1 MQGSH
6 DWRRIYQPVQMM
18 AFDLAIIGAGP
29 SGLCLAKALSGK
41 GLHIA
46 LIEQQSPETLS
57 SPLFD
62 GREIALTHHS
72 AKMMKDL
79 DIWRKIDPRAISP
92 LRDAKILNGKSD
104 FSILLSH
111 QLGKHPE
118 LGFLISNH
126 LIRKA
131 AFDCI
136 QESMQI
142 HDDIDLF
149 LGQKVVDVKAN
160 QNTGLIR
167 LEAGTQVHA
176 KLIVA
181 ADSRFSATRRMM
193 GIAAQM
199 HDFGKNMLVCCM
211 THEKPHHHT
220 AWEWFDYGQ
229 TLALLPMNSDPETG
243 QFQSSIVI
251 TVDGEQSASLMGLS
265 VGNFSRETTRRFGNR
280 LGEMQLVSTVH
291 SYPLI
296 SVYPRRLVAQ
306 RFATIGDAAV
316 GMHPV
321 TAHGF
326 NFGLLGVQTLSHEI
340 IKAHQSGLDIGNH
353 ELLARYQRK
362 HRIHT
367 RPLFLITRLITDIYT
382 NELPRFKLLR
392 NVALHIGERFM
403 PFKKLIALSLS
414 GSK

>member
-1 MQGSH
+1 M
-6 DWRRIYQPVQMM
+6 YQPLQMM
-18 AFDLAIIGAGP
+18 TFDLAIIGAGP
-29 SGLCLAKALSGK
+29 SGLCLAKALSSK

-46 LIEQQSPETLS
+46 LIEQQPLETLS
-57 SPLFD
+57 NPPFD

-79 DIWRKIDPRAISP
+79 GVWCKIDPHAISP
-92 LRDAKILNGKSD
+92 LRDAKVLNGKSD
-104 FSILLSH
+104 FSMLLSH
-111 QLGKHPE
+111 QLGKHQE

-136 QESMQI
+136 QGAIRTHS
-142 HDDIDLF
+142 DITLF
-149 LGQKVVDVKAN
+149 PGKKVVDVKTN
-160 QNTGLIR
+160 QDVGFIR
-167 LEAGTQVHA
+167 LEGDTQIKT

-199 HDFGKNMLVCCM
+199 HDFGKTMLACCM

-243 QFQSSIVI
+243 QFRSSIVI
-251 TVDGEQSASLMGLS
+251 TVDGEQSTSLMSLS
-265 VGNFSRETTRRFGNR
+265 AKDFSREATRRFGNR
-280 LGEMQLVSTVH
+280 LGEMQLVSTIH

-296 SVYPRRLVAQ
+296 SVYPNRLVAG

-326 NFGLLGVQTLSHEI
+326 NFGLLGVQALSHEI
-340 IKAHQSGLDIGNH
+340 IKAHQSSLDIGHH

-414 GSK
+414 GSN